1 MRVKGFL
8 SWLASVAAAVV
19 VILAIG
25 SATPAGATYPYGIKN
40 NVLWSTRAYYGD
52 LFTGTGGNCTV
63 TTGTV
68 IQSTD
73 LYCSTVT
80 ISSGATLFMQAARLY
95 ADTIVNNGVIGATG
109 GAGSAG
115 TGGSTTTLGILRA
128 GTAGGSG
135 SAGTTGGAGTAAA
148 ATAYDALSGTG
159 GAGGSATNA
168 GGIAGARTNVST
180 CGTGHGAN
188 LLTGIFMSAQCSQ
201 AALYL
206 AGGTGGG
213 AGGAASGTG
222 VGGGGGAG
230 GGVLLVATRSLQGN
244 GVFTASGGSGGN
256 GTAGTSAG
264 TGGGGGGG
272 GGFIGLTVGDQ
283 SQWTGSTN
291 VSGGSPGTH
300 TGTGSDGASGSSGT
314 VIIQQG

>member
-1 MRVKGFL
+1 MKSFL

-135 SAGTTGGAGTAAA
+135 SAGTTGGGEQRPQRLPTTRCRGPAALAGAQRTPVASLAPA
-148 ATAYDALSGTG
+148 RTCRPAELGTG
-159 GAGGSATNA
+159 
-168 GGIAGARTNVST
+168 RTS
-180 CGTGHGAN
+180 
-188 LLTGIFMSAQCSQ
+188 
-201 AALYL
+201 
-206 AGGTGGG
+206 
-213 AGGAASGTG
+213 
-222 VGGGGGAG
+222 
-230 GGVLLVATRSLQGN
+230 
-244 GVFTASGGSGGN
+244 
-256 GTAGTSAG
+256 
-264 TGGGGGGG
+264 
-272 GGFIGLTVGDQ
+272 
-283 SQWTGSTN
+283 
-291 VSGGSPGTH
+291 SPGF
-300 TGTGSDGASGSSGT
+300 S
-314 VIIQQG
+314 